1 MTRVK
6 MTKSEALEYCW
17 EHRNEFIRDS
27 ESVDEGIRQFDC
39 LISLLE
45 YGTISPDEIGDYGME
60 GFEDM
65 PKKKIVVIPSIV
77 ESCGKIA
84 INAWKKSKVDNPSS
98 RKAAIR
104 ANCLQCFGGS
114 PKDVANC
121 ESKDCVFHQFRI
133 TG

>member
-1 MTRVK
+1 M
-6 MTKSEALEYCW
+6 E
-17 EHRNEFIRDS
+17 
-27 ESVDEGIRQFDC
+27 QF
-39 LISLLE
+39 LPMKLAI
-45 YGTISPDEIGDYGME
+45 ME
-60 GFEDM
+60 WKGLKM